1 MKDVLL
7 VTKDIKTFETQWA
20 EKEILEHKT
29 SMKNLKF
36 VLKLCDFKT
45 ANIDRDIQMLTLGGQ
60 NS

>member
-7 VTKDIKTFETQWA
+7 VTKDIKTFATQWA

-45 ANIDRDIQMLTLGGQ
+45 ANIDRDIQMLT
-60 NS
+60 